1 MTAVVSAPPDSDV
14 LPDIAFFIVRI
25 FLPDRRN
32 VKKTPGRCASKT
44 HLAQV
49 FSEKF
54 DHWDT
59 VPVPL
64 SPPGWIFSQR
74 KLTIFVGNGWCFL

>member
-25 FLPDRRN
+25 FLRIGEMLKNPRL
-32 VKKTPGRCASKT
+32 CASKT

-64 SPPGWIFSQR
+64 SPPGWDFFRNES
-74 KLTIFVGNGWCFL
+74 